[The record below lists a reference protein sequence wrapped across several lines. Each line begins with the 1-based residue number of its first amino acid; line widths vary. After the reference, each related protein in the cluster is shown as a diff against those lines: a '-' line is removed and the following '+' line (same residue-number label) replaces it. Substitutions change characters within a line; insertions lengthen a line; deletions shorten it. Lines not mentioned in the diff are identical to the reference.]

1 MNKTTLKMAL
11 AGLVMAGGLTGCKT
25 QTEGN
30 NLVDRIR
37 INNNKVTF
45 EYITTFSE
53 NVEASIEGD
62 VPVGKYGHI
71 SFFNDANGRL
81 NIGLNASFDIFSDV
95 SLQEVSTLPN
105 GARFPAIVTGPL
117 YQMQLSNHS
126 DRGNLFLLVDKNGAI
141 GQGVKLAGLAL
152 ELSGIQNNFPQISI
166 TQSFFNDN
174 KQRVASFTLYG
185 PRTVNGVTLP
195 GGLFVI
201 GDINSVV
208 SGKSKIY
215 RGEPNVHGPAASS
228 YQSEAAQR
236 DLLKISEK
244 ALAVHGIR
252 LHFQ

>member
-1 MNKTTLKMAL
+1 MNKTTMKLAL
-11 AGLVMAGGLTGCKT
+11 AGLLMTGLSGCKT

-37 INNNKVTF
+37 IKNNQVTF
-45 EYITTFSE
+45 EYVTTFSE

-62 VPVGKYGHI
+62 IPVGKYGNI

-81 NIGLNASFDIFSDV
+81 NIGLNASFEIFSDIN
-95 SLQEVSTLPN
+95 LKEVSTLPN

-117 YQMQLSNHS
+117 YQMELSNS
-126 DRGNLFLLVDKNGAI
+126 GKGNMFLLLDKNGTI

-152 ELSGIQNNFPQISI
+152 ELSNIQNNFPQISI
-166 TQSFFNDN
+166 TQSFYNEN
-174 KQRVASFTLYG
+174 KERVASFTLYG

-201 GDINSVV
+201 GDVNSIVT
-208 SGKSKIY
+208 GKTVMY
-215 RGEPNVHGPAASS
+215 RGEANVHGPAASS
-228 YQSEAAQR
+228 YQSERAQR
-236 DLLKISEK
+236 DLMKISEK
-244 ALAVHGIR
+244 ALAAHGIR